1 MWPIFVKYELL
12 IAVIMKTD
20 IFKEVMP
27 AVKYNFTEIEMQLIS
42 PTSVQEA

>member
-12 IAVIMKTD
+12 IAVIMK
-20 IFKEVMP
+20 IAVFKDVMP
-27 AVKYNFTEIEMQLIS
+27 AVKYNLKETEMQLIS